1 MRFHAVI
8 HVELKADVAD
18 VQGSAIS
25 QSLTAHGYAVSG
37 VRVGKFFQLD
47 IEAAD
52 EEEARQKV
60 QELAQGTFSN
70 PVIENYRFELAPASE

>member
-8 HVELKADVAD
+8 HVELKADMAD
-18 VQGSAIS
+18 VQGNAIS
-25 QSLTAHGYAVSG
+25 QSLTAHGYDVSN

-52 EEEARQKV
+52 DDQARQKI
-60 QELAQGTFSN
+60 QELAHGTFSN
-70 PVIENYRFELAPASE
+70 PVIENYRFELAPAEE